1 MPIPGIDE
9 EPQDNIAEQ
18 MKALGLVI
26 ERSESIL
33 KDADDSITKLI
44 EKRGK
49 LATDVQHLC
58 IRRHQLNQEFQRIRE
73 AANRNYWPH

>member
-1 MPIPGIDE
+1 MPMPGIDE

-18 MKALGLVI
+18 MKALDLVI
-26 ERSESIL
+26 ERAESIL

-49 LATDVQHLC
+49 LATDVQHLW

-73 AANRNYWPH
+73 EAKRQFWPR